1 MSSKRKIAL
10 IVGARPNFMKAAP
23 LIEQLNNHSDKF
35 EQILIHTGQHY
46 DDFLSKYFFD
56 DLKMPDSDIYLG
68 VGSGSHGKQT
78 GEIIIRLENELEKI
92 KPDLTVVFGDI
103 NSTLAAAVVTSKLH
117 LKLAHIEAGLRSFDN
132 RMPEEINRIVTDRLS
147 DLLFVTE
154 QAGVDNLINEGI
166 SEDKIYLVGNI
177 MTDSLKKNLPKAE
190 SSEVLK
196 DHSLNPNEYITLTLH
211 RPSNVDDKTTL
222 KRLLVCLSEISEKIP
237 VVFPCHPRTVKMIN
251 KFGYQDFTTK
261 PNFKII
267 EPLGYIDFL
276 KLMSE
281 SKAVIS
287 DSGGIQGDATILN
300 IPCLTLRDS
309 TEHPVTIETGTNQL
323 CDSDPKKIH
332 EAINKI
338 LSGEDKR
345 GVTPPPPLWDGNT
358 ASRIVDIL
366 LKSI

>member
-1 MSSKRKIAL
+1 MSSKKKIAL

-23 LIEQLNNHSDKF
+23 LIEELNKHSDRF
-35 EQILIHTGQHY
+35 EKILIHTGQHY
-46 DDFLSKYFFD
+46 DDFLSKYFFE
-56 DLKMPDSDIYLG
+56 DLKMPESDIYLG
-68 VGSGSHGKQT
+68 IGSGSHGKQT
-78 GEIIIRLENELEKI
+78 GETIIKLENELEKI
-92 KPDLTVVFGDI
+92 KPDLTIVFGDI

-147 DLLFVTE
+147 DYLFVTE

-166 SEDKIYLVGNI
+166 SEDKIFLVGNI

-190 SSEVLK
+190 NSSILK
-196 DHSLNPNEYITLTLH
+196 NHSLNPKEYITLTLH
-211 RPSNVDDKTTL
+211 RPSNVDDPITL
-222 KRLLVCLSEISEKIP
+222 RRLLMCLSDISDKIQ
-237 VVFPCHPRTVKMIN
+237 VVFPCHPRTLKMIN
-251 KFGYQDFTTK
+251 KFSLQDFTTN
-261 PNFKII
+261 PNFKFI

-309 TEHPVTIETGTNQL
+309 TEHPVTIEIGTNQL
-323 CDSDPKKIH
+323 CDTDPEKIKN
-332 EAINKI
+332 AVANI
-338 LSGEDKR
+338 LSENSKK
-345 GVTPPPPLWDGNT
+345 GVTPPPLWDGNT
-358 ASRIVDIL
+358 AGRIVDIL